1 MAGHDKGMVG
11 RQPTHPVGWISSQ
24 PHRLGK
30 PDSRPYPSL
39 MSAIPLR
46 PKPLLSLAAVLALS
60 VAILWAMGRPPICTC
75 GSITF
80 WGPVGP
86 EQSQMLADW
95 YSPSHI
101 VHGFL
106 FYAMLRWLIPN
117 ASTERRFMLALVMEA
132 AWEIAE
138 NTPMII
144 DRYREATMALG
155 YSGDSI
161 LNSASD
167 IAMMALG
174 FLAARRLPTWASI
187 GTVLLLELVPLLV
200 IRDNLTLNVWMLLAP
215 SQTILDWQAG

>member
-1 MAGHDKGMVG
+1 ML
-11 RQPTHPVGWISSQ
+11 R
-24 PHRLGK
+24 RLA
-30 PDSRPYPSL
+30 SRAAL
-39 MSAIPLR
+39 LLIVAMTASAR
-46 PKPLLSLAAVLALS
+46 PKPLIILFAVLAIS

-75 GSITF
+75 GTIEL
-80 WGPVGP
+80 WGAVGP
-86 EQSQMLADW
+86 KQSQMLADW

-106 FYAMLRWLIPN
+106 FYALLRWLWPKAPI
-117 ASTERRFMLALVMEA
+117 ERRFLLSLIIEA

-138 NTPMII
+138 NTPMVI

-167 IAMMALG
+167 ILMMALG
-174 FLAARRLPTWASI
+174 FLAARRLPVWLSVI
-187 GTVLLLELVPLLV
+187 IVLALEVIALIV

-215 SQTILDWQAG
+215 NEAVLNWQAGA

>member
-1 MAGHDKGMVG
+1 
-11 RQPTHPVGWISSQ
+11 
-24 PHRLGK
+24 
-30 PDSRPYPSL
+30 

-46 PKPLLSLAAVLALS
+46 PRPLLSLAAVMALS
-60 VAILWAMGRPPICTC
+60 VLILWAMGRPPICTC
-75 GSITF
+75 GSITL

-106 FYAMLRWLIPN
+106 FYALLRWLIPN
-117 ASTERRFMLALVMEA
+117 ASTERRFMLALVIEA

-174 FLAARRLPTWASI
+174 FLAARRLPVWASI
-187 GTVLLLELVPLLV
+187 AIVLLLELVPLIV
-200 IRDNLTLNVWMLLAP
+200 IRDNLTLNVWMLLVP